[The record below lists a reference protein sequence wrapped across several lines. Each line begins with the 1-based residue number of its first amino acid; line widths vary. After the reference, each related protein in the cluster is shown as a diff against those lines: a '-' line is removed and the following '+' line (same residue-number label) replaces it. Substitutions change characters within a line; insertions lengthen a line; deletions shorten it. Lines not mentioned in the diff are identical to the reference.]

1 MADRRQRAYYTKG
14 QINSGLNTN
23 GSEWMLVDGTEYIGQ
38 FHSYTTGE
46 VFTEANFVDGIS
58 KKLIPYVDVMTLNQ
72 QNEIGIDL
80 NKNFE
85 YDNIKSLKVVKSSK
99 PNASTRQPTDR
110 DRSNGYFVRYFAS
123 RVNDDE
129 IIEISVK
136 DAQNVGSENGLDI
149 NLYKLFN
156 LRWKISG
163 PVNDILDAFGNI
175 KESGIFDTNL
185 RTINLKSQEY
195 PSLKNYITDFLEFS
209 Y

>member
-1 MADRRQRAYYTKG
+1 MDKRQRAYYTKG
-14 QINSGLNTN
+14 QINNGLETN
-23 GSEWMLVDGTEYIGQ
+23 GGEWMLVDGTEYIGQ

-46 VFTEANFVDGIS
+46 VFTESAFVDGVS
-58 KKLIPYVDVMTLNQ
+58 KKLIPYVNVTVLNQ

-85 YDNIKSLKVVKSSK
+85 YDNIKTLDMVQSAK
-99 PNASTRQPTDR
+99 PNPTTVEPTDK
-110 DRSNGYFVRYFAS
+110 DRTNGYFTRYFAAK
-123 RVNDDE
+123 VNDDE
-129 IIEISVK
+129 IIEITLNDFK
-136 DAQNVGSENGLDI
+136 NIGSENELDR
-149 NLYKLFN
+149 NLYKVFS